1 MKGLPQKRKRTEAN
15 PPFRQVLTAFLGL
28 NENKD
33 DEDNSDWAMMHHH
46 TPDNSQATG
55 KTLQEPAR
63 GRIEMKD
70 SNLTAKRIK

>member
-33 DEDNSDWAMMHHH
+33 DEDNSD
-46 TPDNSQATG
+46 
-55 KTLQEPAR
+55 
-63 GRIEMKD
+63 
-70 SNLTAKRIK
+70 